1 MKFKDFHVYGNPLN
15 LNPTMNKFMLRIH
28 KNLMVLLNHSFKS
41 QYLLSMPNDTIMLI
55 CLTLPPLSSLNN
67 QSDKVRWSLDLR
79 WQRVDKPVGFFGLK
93 EGVQMRS
100 STDPNFKI
108 NWEGFNALDRHEEAA
123 KHLDRVTYH
132 TYDN

>member
-1 MKFKDFHVYGNPLN
+1 M
-15 LNPTMNKFMLRIH
+15 I
-28 KNLMVLLNHSFKS
+28 
-41 QYLLSMPNDTIMLI
+41 I

-123 KHLDRVTYH
+123 KHLDRVTNYVIRLFGQISFIKFSISSASES
-132 TYDN
+132 TIC